1 MSRSLDSYPID
12 FLSVLDSFNRSSSSE
27 CIPGCYD
34 ISRSIRAIITDSL
47 RQSPKSRHQVAARMS
62 ELLGRE
68 ITKAQLDAFSAE
80 SKENHRFP
88 LEYLPAFVEAT
99 GDRSLIRFIAEKCMG
114 YYIENADALHLEL
127 GRIHEQEKV
136 LKDRKRIISS
146 ILGGLK

>member
-1 MSRSLDSYPID
+1 MSRSDSYQID
-12 FLSVLDSFNRSSSSE
+12 FLNVLDRFNRSNCSE
-27 CIPGCYD
+27 CTPGCFD
-34 ISRSIRAIITDSL
+34 ISKSIRAIITDSL
-47 RQSPKSRHQVAARMS
+47 KHTSLSRHQVAARMS

-136 LKDRKRIISS
+136 LKDRKRAISS
-146 ILGGLK
+146 VLGGLK